1 MLQRLYSR
9 EVSAIDIRAALAWT
23 MYEILSQYSE
33 VVTNCVL
40 RRSNGMRDTAR
51 DNSARLMVNK
61 KAKYFSL
68 ACCPNACRVA
78 HACGAEKI
86 MPVARSARI
95 LWM

>member
-1 MLQRLYSR
+1 M
-9 EVSAIDIRAALAWT
+9 T
-23 MYEILSQYSE
+23 H
-33 VVTNCVL
+33 
-40 RRSNGMRDTAR
+40 GMHNTTHA
-51 DNSARLMVNK
+51 NSTRLMVNK

-68 ACCPNACRVA
+68 ACCPNGCRVA